1 MAKQKVLVILDRR
14 NRPQT
19 ALKRA
24 LRMQKDAENGIQLKL
39 VSFLHN
45 ALVETEAAFN
55 AKERRAVKKLLLDQ
69 HDAWLEELSRDHPDL
84 PSITT
89 VWAHDIAGWVQK
101 NARRV
106 DLVIKSSSGSKRS
119 RSATDWALLNTC
131 PTNLLLV
138 GHRRVRQPKK
148 VLAALDMDHKDKL
161 HKALNQEVLATA
173 SELAQLSGAELHAA
187 CVVEVAPAL
196 VDLDVIDEKKAK
208 TKVQKR
214 TKSALDMLL
223 RRYPKVKR
231 HFPVGRIGQALADCA
246 KDVGADVVVVG
257 MRAHNI
263 KSSLGLGSSAQRIVR
278 KAPCD
283 VLAVRSS

>member
-1 MAKQKVLVILDRR
+1 MVNKKKILVILDKT

-24 LRMQKDAENGIQLKL
+24 LRMRKDANNQIDLRL

-45 ALVETEAAFN
+45 SLVEHDAAFD
-55 AKERRAVKKLLLDQ
+55 AKERRAIKKLLMDK
-69 HDAWLEELSRDHPDL
+69 HETWLSDLAQDHTDL
-84 PSITT
+84 PSVNT
-89 VWAHDIAGWVQK
+89 VWAHDIASWVQS
-101 NARRV
+101 NAKRV
-106 DLVIKSSSGSKRS
+106 DLVIKSASGTKRN
-119 RSATDWALLNTC
+119 RSATDWALLNSC

-138 GHRRVRQPKK
+138 GHRRVRQPQK

-161 HKALNQEVLATA
+161 HKALNQDVLTAA
-173 SELAQLSGAELHAA
+173 SELAILSGAELHAA

-196 VDLDVIDEKKAK
+196 IDLDVIDERKAQS
-208 TKVQKR
+208 KVKKR
-214 TKSALDMLL
+214 TKAALDTLL
-223 RRYPKVKR
+223 RKYPSAKR
-231 HFPVGRIGQALADCA
+231 HFPIGRIGQAMSDCA

-257 MRAHNI
+257 MRAQNL

-283 VLAVRSS
+283 VLAVRS